1 MNKEL
6 KELIASDLYRYGI
19 QNEKDLSLI
28 SRHELYGFRY
38 MKVLRKTK
46 FYKDRRKHV
55 RYIIY
60 RLKLM
65 YYTEKYGF
73 SIPYSTEIGKSFYL
87 GHKGS
92 IIVNYKAKIGNNVNL
107 AQGVTIGVANGG
119 KHKGVPII
127 SDNVWIGANSTVVG
141 GIIIG
146 EDVMIA
152 PNTFVNFDV
161 PPHSI
166 VISNKAKIIERDPAT
181 NNYIENKWG
190 EEE

>member
-6 KELIASDLYRYGI
+6 RELIASDLYRYGI
-19 QNEKDLSLI
+19 QSEKDLSFL
-28 SRHELYGFRY
+28 SRRELYGFRFT
-38 MKVLRKTK
+38 KILRKTK
-46 FYKDRRKHV
+46 YYKEHGKRV
-55 RYIIY
+55 RYIIN
-60 RLKLM
+60 RLKLI

-73 SIPYSTEIGKSFYL
+73 SISYSTEIGKGFYL

-107 AQGVTIGVANGG
+107 AQGVTIGLANGG
-119 KHKGVPII
+119 KHRGVPTI

-141 GIIIG
+141 GIVIG

-161 PPHSI
+161 PDHSI
-166 VISNKAKIIERDPAT
+166 VISNKAKIIERNPAT
-181 NNYIENKWG
+181 INYIENKWR

>member
-73 SIPYSTEIGKSFYL
+73 SIPYSTEIGKGFYL

-107 AQGVTIGVANGG
+107 AQGVTIGMANGG

-181 NNYIENKWG
+181 INYIENKWG